1 MSMAS
6 APGTAVLLMYGGGI
20 CGTLRSAQVVG
31 VAPPTR
37 ACVNTFVNGGG
48 QPGLRMSGT
57 KNGERIALA
66 STTAYDCCCAV
77 VDPARLESR
86 RDRVAHR
93 DVAGEQRIDRRIRE
107 RPVQLI
113 VLAGRDEEQT
123 EEGGRGSLSPNH
135 ESHSSEGVSQPDPEQ
150 MGGELVETGVAR
162 GQVHRAAPVMLFD
175 VLVREV
181 PMQLGSEYQP
191 SANRELVARSLG
203 QQRCDEL

>member
-66 STTAYDCCCAV
+66 STTAYDCCCVLSLIPPDWNPAV
-77 VDPARLESR
+77 IELPRSEERRVGKECRSR
-86 RDRVAHR
+86 W
-93 DVAGEQRIDRRIRE
+93 
-107 RPVQLI
+107 
-113 VLAGRDEEQT
+113 
-123 EEGGRGSLSPNH
+123 SP
-135 ESHSSEGVSQPDPEQ
+135 
-150 MGGELVETGVAR
+150 
-162 GQVHRAAPVMLFD
+162 
-175 VLVREV
+175 
-181 PMQLGSEYQP
+181 
-191 SANRELVARSLG
+191 
-203 QQRCDEL
+203 